1 MKARRW
7 ARPLTVPALAIALAL
22 SACAGS
28 GGASRDWVAPD
39 AGLTSSMS
47 VAVIPFENLTNH
59 PNAGI
64 IVSQLVTTEIYRQ
77 GVFLPVEDSIVRNR
91 LADLGIDA
99 AEIGEAVFAQ
109 QLAELLGASAV
120 LTGSVSEY
128 GYQHGL
134 REEPTVGFNLRLV
147 AAGDGRVLWAASY
160 SDIGRGVLSRDSVN
174 ALAQAVAGRMVS
186 ALRTHVRR

>member
-1 MKARRW
+1 MQARRRIRHV
-7 ARPLTVPALAIALAL
+7 AALAGVLMLAGCVG
-22 SACAGS
+22 A

-39 AGLTSSMS
+39 AGLNASMRI
-47 VAVIPFENLTNH
+47 AVVPFENLSNH

-64 IVSQLVTTEIYRQ
+64 IVSQLVTTELYKQ
-77 GVFLPVEDSIVRNR
+77 EVFRPVEDSVVRNR

-99 AEIGEAVFAQ
+99 AEIREAVFAQ
-109 QLAELLGASAV
+109 QLAELLGATAV

-147 AAGDGRVLWAASY
+147 AAGDGRVLWAASH
-160 SDIGRGVLSRDSVN
+160 SDVGRGVLSRDSVN
-174 ALAQAVAGRMVS
+174 ALAQSVAGRMVA
-186 ALRTHVRR
+186 ALRTHVAR

>member
-1 MKARRW
+1 MA
-7 ARPLTVPALAIALAL
+7 ALAGALAL
-22 SACAGS
+22 AGCVGA

-39 AGLTSSMS
+39 AGLNAAMRI
-47 VAVIPFENLTNH
+47 AVVPFENLSNH

-64 IVSQLVTTEIYRQ
+64 IVSQLVTTELYKQ
-77 GVFLPVEDSIVRNR
+77 EVFRPVEDSVVRNR

-109 QLAELLGASAV
+109 QLAELLGATAV

-147 AAGDGRVLWAASY
+147 AAGDGRVLWAASH
-160 SDIGRGVLSRDSVN
+160 SDVGRGVLSRDSVN
-174 ALAQAVAGRMVS
+174 ALAQSVAGRMVA
-186 ALRTHVRR
+186 ALRTHVAR